1 MSSVCRYSVVCTD
14 DIPVVANIR
23 SIFDGC
29 RFVTKTSDSKFCRAW
44 SERQRRIEDDFNVM
58 VFGAR
63 DNCVSNPRRNGAEN
77 LFFRDR
83 FRCSKMQ
90 LLYPASTVWSI
101 NDKEAVDRNQNHI
114 RYDYNGDVKA
124 VGHKLDS
131 PCLLMVCDYVNRG
144 SADLIVAF
152 MDFLMSIATSKLSRV
167 KRLISDQSLAIF
179 PNRLV
184 DRELQTAAL
193 EHFEIRYISKE
204 ECPWYA
210 IGEEYDHEFGTLG
223 HNETALY
230 DLGAVP
236 GLEFAVFQRRLE
248 RSLLDDASQ
257 CSSMCSS
264 ILSNCLESDI
274 SDCFNEPEQS
284 FLTTEYSSDGFL
296 TPTMH
301 ATNPTEL
308 DAFVGDVDDLD
319 LFLTDTD
326 NFWNHDFV
334 DVI

>member
-1 MSSVCRYSVVCTD
+1 MVCIDTAPIVSNIKIIFENCAGIDDRSDKLYCEQMCKSLREIKDDHNVV
-14 DIPVVANIR
+14 
-23 SIFDGC
+23 
-29 RFVTKTSDSKFCRAW
+29 
-44 SERQRRIEDDFNVM
+44 
-58 VFGAR
+58 VFGAL
-63 DNCVSNPRRNGAEN
+63 DNCTSDPRRNGAEN

-83 FRCSKMQ
+83 FRCSEMQ